1 PQDGEE
7 EIIDWETFN
16 QILEMDE
23 EDDHEFSISIM
34 QNYFEQAVAKFK
46 EMDAALCKKDLAS
59 LSSLGHFLKG
69 SSAALGIQKVQ
80 HSCERMQHYG
90 KLRDEDAGTDLS
102 PADALAKISALLAV
116 VKVQHYAAEKWLKD
130 YFKTKFG
137 EEV

>member
-1 PQDGEE
+1 
-7 EIIDWETFN
+7 
-16 QILEMDE
+16 MDE

-34 QNYFEQAVAKFK
+34 QNYFEQAVAKFE
-46 EMDAALCKKDLAS
+46 EMDTALVEKDLAS

-90 KLRDEDAGTDLS
+90 KLRDEDAGVDLS
-102 PADALAKISALLAV
+102 PAEALKKITALLEV

-137 EEV
+137 EDV